1 MQAAIRRYQASPDV
15 EYAET
20 DFVMKPSQTTSAND
34 PSYARMMRFS
44 EDDSYM
50 ISSSSRVLVH
60 ALAYM
65 GQTVIPSTK
74 QKNTYFTAYGPLSGR
89 HSGYKR
95 VYLYRYY
102 SGKWNYYT
110 YVSAPNAASGSHY
123 LHVEV

>member
-15 EYAET
+15 EYAEP

-50 ISSSSRVLVH
+50 TSSSSRVLVH

-65 GQTVIPSTK
+65 GQTV
-74 QKNTYFTAYGPLSGR
+74 PLD
-89 HSGYKR
+89 
-95 VYLYRYY
+95 
-102 SGKWNYYT
+102 
-110 YVSAPNAASGSHY
+110 
-123 LHVEV
+123 